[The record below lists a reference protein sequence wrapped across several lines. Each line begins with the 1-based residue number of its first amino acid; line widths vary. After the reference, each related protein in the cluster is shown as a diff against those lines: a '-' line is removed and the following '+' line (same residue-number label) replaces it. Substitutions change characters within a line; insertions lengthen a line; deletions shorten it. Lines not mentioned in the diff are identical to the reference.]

1 MTRYNLYL
9 SNNVF
14 VDEKTKKE
22 IKFSRLALDIGY
34 KKIKLTTD
42 CQDICALLD
51 ITERTLKEKYQY
63 DGQER
68 RVGVLVVGEEK

>member
-51 ITERTLKEKYQY
+51 ITERTLKEKYKY

-68 RVGVLVVGEEK
+68 RVAVLVVGEEK